1 MQAAPCIKTKLSR
14 QVLPIFKLSPLC
26 LCLLLSACQKQDEAT
41 SPTSST
47 AKIELIAQDLVQF
60 QEGPSI
66 QRTAFTGTIRAVNQ
80 SSIQAQVTATATA
93 VSAQVGQ
100 TVQKG
105 QVLVRLN
112 NQDNAARL
120 AQAQANLASTQAQ
133 ANLAKSMVQRKKR
146 LLDQGFISKVEYE
159 QSLVDYQAQ
168 LENVRAQQANVDIAE
183 KADRDGT
190 ILSPISGVITQRQVE
205 PGQTVSAG
213 QTLFEIID
221 PSHLEIQAKIP
232 SDLQAALSLGEK
244 IEYQLQGNPQKLTAK
259 LTRISPIADPASR
272 QIEFFAQPIE
282 SINSLSIG
290 TFVEGDI
297 LGSQSITGQIIPL
310 DTIQDIQNSPY
321 VWVIRH
327 NKIERV
333 HIKVLEQRYSNNSA
347 VVQGLQTGD
356 RISRITFQT
365 TNTDRLAFFRQDAVF
380 FALFFLGTNAAA
392 NSRQTVIA
400 LQDFTSSCN
409 IAGFQLADKAGNIDT
424 YRTALTTRSGF
435 AL

>member
-1 MQAAPCIKTKLSR
+1 MQAALRIKNKLSR
-14 QVLPIFKLSPLC
+14 QVLPILKLSPLC
-26 LCLLLSACQKQDEAT
+26 LCLLLSACQKQDEVT

-47 AKIELIAQDLVQF
+47 AKIELIAEDLVQF

-93 VSAQVGQ
+93 VSVQVGQ
-100 TVQKG
+100 AVQKG

-244 IEYQLQGNPQKLTAK
+244 IEYRLQGNPQKLTAK
-259 LTRISPIADPASR
+259 LIRISPIADPTSR
-272 QIEFFAQPIE
+272 HIEFFAQPIE

-297 LGSQSITGQIIPL
+297 LGSQSISGQIIPL

-356 RISRITFQT
+356 RISRIKFNEKDLHQMVTI
-365 TNTDRLAFFRQDAVF
+365 NP
-380 FALFFLGTNAAA
+380 
-392 NSRQTVIA
+392 
-400 LQDFTSSCN
+400 
-409 IAGFQLADKAGNIDT
+409 
-424 YRTALTTRSGF
+424 
-435 AL
+435 

>member
-1 MQAAPCIKTKLSR
+1 M
-14 QVLPIFKLSPLC
+14 
-26 LCLLLSACQKQDEAT
+26 
-41 SPTSST
+41 
-47 AKIELIAQDLVQF
+47 
-60 QEGPSI
+60 
-66 QRTAFTGTIRAVNQ
+66 
-80 SSIQAQVTATATA
+80 
-93 VSAQVGQ
+93 
-100 TVQKG
+100 
-105 QVLVRLN
+105 N

-244 IEYQLQGNPQKLTAK
+244 IEYRLQGNPQKLTAK

-356 RISRITFQT
+356 RISRIKFNEKDLHQMVTI
-365 TNTDRLAFFRQDAVF
+365 NP
-380 FALFFLGTNAAA
+380 
-392 NSRQTVIA
+392 
-400 LQDFTSSCN
+400 
-409 IAGFQLADKAGNIDT
+409 
-424 YRTALTTRSGF
+424 
-435 AL
+435 

>member
-1 MQAAPCIKTKLSR
+1 M
-14 QVLPIFKLSPLC
+14 
-26 LCLLLSACQKQDEAT
+26 
-41 SPTSST
+41 
-47 AKIELIAQDLVQF
+47 
-60 QEGPSI
+60 
-66 QRTAFTGTIRAVNQ
+66 
-80 SSIQAQVTATATA
+80 
-93 VSAQVGQ
+93 
-100 TVQKG
+100 
-105 QVLVRLN
+105 N

-120 AQAQANLASTQAQ
+120 AQAQANLASTLAQ

-272 QIEFFAQPIE
+272 QIEFFAQPME

-310 DTIQDIQNSPY
+310 DTIQNIQNSPY

-333 HIKVLEQRYSNNSA
+333 HIKVLEQHYSNNSA

-356 RISRITFQT
+356 RISRIKFNEKDLHQMVTI
-365 TNTDRLAFFRQDAVF
+365 NP
-380 FALFFLGTNAAA
+380 
-392 NSRQTVIA
+392 
-400 LQDFTSSCN
+400 
-409 IAGFQLADKAGNIDT
+409 
-424 YRTALTTRSGF
+424 
-435 AL
+435 

>member
-1 MQAAPCIKTKLSR
+1 MQKAW
-14 QVLPIFKLSPLC
+14 FK
-26 LCLLLSACQKQDEAT
+26 
-41 SPTSST
+41 
-47 AKIELIAQDLVQF
+47 
-60 QEGPSI
+60 G
-66 QRTAFTGTIRAVNQ
+66 
-80 SSIQAQVTATATA
+80 
-93 VSAQVGQ
+93 
-100 TVQKG
+100 
-105 QVLVRLN
+105 
-112 NQDNAARL
+112 
-120 AQAQANLASTQAQ
+120 
-133 ANLAKSMVQRKKR
+133 KKR

-168 LENVRAQQANVDIAE
+168 LESVRAQQANVDIAE

-190 ILSPISGVITQRQVE
+190 ILSPISGVITRRQVE

-221 PSHLEIQAKIP
+221 PSHLEIQGKIP
-232 SDLQAALSLGEK
+232 SDLQAALSLGGK
-244 IEYQLQGNPQKLTAK
+244 IEYHLQGNPQKLTAK

-290 TFVEGDI
+290 TFVEGDM

-327 NKIERV
+327 NKIEHV

-356 RISRITFQT
+356 QISRIKF
-365 TNTDRLAFFRQDAVF
+365 N
-380 FALFFLGTNAAA
+380 
-392 NSRQTVIA
+392 
-400 LQDFTSSCN
+400 
-409 IAGFQLADKAGNIDT
+409 DKDLHQMVTINP
-424 YRTALTTRSGF
+424 
-435 AL
+435 

>member
-1 MQAAPCIKTKLSR
+1 MQAALRIKNKLSR
-14 QVLPIFKLSPLC
+14 QVLPILKLSPLC

-47 AKIELIAQDLVQF
+47 AKIELIAEDLVQF

-100 TVQKG
+100 AVQKG

-120 AQAQANLASTQAQ
+120 AQAQANLA
-133 ANLAKSMVQRKKR
+133 KSMVGRKKR

-190 ILSPISGVITQRQVE
+190 ILSPISGVITQRLVE

-221 PSHLEIQAKIP
+221 PSRLEIQAKIP

-244 IEYQLQGNPQKLTAK
+244 IEYRLQGNPQKLTAK

-297 LGSQSITGQIIPL
+297 LGSQPITGQIIPL
-310 DTIQDIQNSPY
+310 DTIQDIQNAPY

-327 NKIERV
+327 NKIERSP
-333 HIKVLEQRYSNNSA
+333 IKVLEQRYSNNSA
-347 VVQGLQTGD
+347 VVQGLQAGD
-356 RISRITFQT
+356 RISRIKFNEKDLHQMVTI
-365 TNTDRLAFFRQDAVF
+365 NP
-380 FALFFLGTNAAA
+380 
-392 NSRQTVIA
+392 
-400 LQDFTSSCN
+400 
-409 IAGFQLADKAGNIDT
+409 
-424 YRTALTTRSGF
+424 
-435 AL
+435 

>member
-1 MQAAPCIKTKLSR
+1 MQAALRIKNKLSR
-14 QVLPIFKLSPLC
+14 QVLPILKLSPLC
-26 LCLLLSACQKQDEAT
+26 LCLLLSACQKQDEPT

-47 AKIELIAQDLVQF
+47 AKIELIAEDLVQF
-60 QEGPSI
+60 QEGPST
-66 QRTAFTGTIRAVNQ
+66 QRTAFTGTIRGVNQ

-93 VSAQVGQ
+93 VSVQVGQ

-133 ANLAKSMVQRKKR
+133 AHLAKSMVQRKKR

-244 IEYQLQGNPQKLTAK
+244 IEYRLQGNPQKRTAK
-259 LTRISPIADPASR
+259 LTRISPVADPASR

-310 DTIQDIQNSPY
+310 DTIQDIQNTPY

-327 NKIERV
+327 NKIERRP
-333 HIKVLEQRYSNNSA
+333 IKVLEQRYSNNSA

-356 RISRITFQT
+356 SISRIKFNEKDLHQMVTI
-365 TNTDRLAFFRQDAVF
+365 NP
-380 FALFFLGTNAAA
+380 
-392 NSRQTVIA
+392 
-400 LQDFTSSCN
+400 
-409 IAGFQLADKAGNIDT
+409 
-424 YRTALTTRSGF
+424 
-435 AL
+435 